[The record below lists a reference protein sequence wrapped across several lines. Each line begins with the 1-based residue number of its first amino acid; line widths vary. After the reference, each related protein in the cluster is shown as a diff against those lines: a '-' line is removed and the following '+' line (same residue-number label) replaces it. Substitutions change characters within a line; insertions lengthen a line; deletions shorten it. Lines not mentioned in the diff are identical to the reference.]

1 MRKMKNSKGF
11 TLMEMLIVVAI
22 IAVLV
27 AVMIP
32 VMTNQLERSREAADA
47 ANIRAAYAE
56 VMAAALVGT
65 GDNTSGVTYN
75 ATAGTYTMTVEA
87 TQRQTGWQNT
97 SIEKIGG
104 LAVGD
109 GADQINAV
117 VKDHTW
123 TVSYN
128 ENSGVVSIAPTT

>member
-56 VMAAALVGT
+56 VMSAALVGT
-65 GDNTSGVTYN
+65 DDNTDVTYDS
-75 ATAGTYTMTVEA
+75 ATATYSMEVEA
-87 TQRQTGWQNT
+87 TQKKAEWQNT

-104 LAVGD
+104 LAVGE
-109 GADQINAV
+109 GTGEIKAV
-117 VKDHTW
+117 TNGNKW
-123 TVSYN
+123 TVSYKEDDGTVTITPVN
-128 ENSGVVSIAPTT
+128 